1 MSRRLFEVQVQ
12 GKFKRAP
19 AGEVFVGAE
28 ASQKLELGILTRS
41 ISRLVLQFIST
52 MVGDLHYSFGDNQN
66 NPAFELPHV
75 VSPIFPTFDKILITP
90 PGETPPPLGI
100 PFQEDPEYRK
110 KRLKCRL
117 IKDAQVDLDTIYSFS
132 VNTSN
137 LDLINWT
144 VVGIPMVRPMDLRTY
159 SGSGSVNLIGYEIPY
174 SVLTNHPHA
183 HPHKMLNY
191 VFCMKLSPVSEEEL
205 AAAEL
210 PLISSDNDL
219 EEEGVDD
226 GDAVINEEH
235 EAFDDSS
242 NRSTD
247 DEDEEDEEEAVVE
260 TDEDEEDEE
269 GDEDEE
275 ESEVRKP
282 RRFSLLRGRREG
294 KSGKRETDSLR
305 GVGDWFR
312 RRFTRK
318 TVDGSSEA
326 ARQRTES
333 SEAIDEDALAQGDSD
348 LQKVYEQEAV
358 GDLSFCPAC
367 VEVSEP
373 RRRLYYLLPLP
384 REVAALLRE
393 ADTASF
399 RLRSYSE
406 ISKKF
411 PITTN
416 IRKKG
421 SWSATESRRR
431 RVAATLQS
439 LAVSHDSRL
448 RPFLAPLSDADL
460 RFLGGNSVVEEEEK
474 LWRGRVAVALSRRHW
489 TEQVMVLTPDRLV
502 LCRRREIKRVSV
514 SLPLTEVLG
523 VRPLDQAH
531 CPLTGPAFLEIE
543 THARVFTLM
552 IYSDLQ
558 LNGWMQAFMTLGLL
572 SGSNTLYRSTPSG
585 ILRTPSRGLN
595 PREVHKEEVY
605 IARPPCWK
613 MDKKRVF
620 NYRRILFK
628 GQELPENTSP
638 NELIECILQS
648 TFTLYE
654 KAGSGKAEEPDWQKF
669 WNDVSLLQ
677 TISLVGLNVKQRLAF
692 FLNLYHLLFLHG
704 CLLFGPPPSWNL
716 NAFFNNITYIVS
728 FERISLADIELNVLR
743 AGMARASLLSGV
755 TAPFA
760 SFPGFGSIPKD
771 FRLHY
776 AINFGSISLLDA
788 VPIYTPAQLD
798 GQLDEVTRL
807 TLDKVFEFDVS
818 KKIIVMP
825 KLPLQ
830 DYGVPDNGEIKQQS
844 SVDSID
850 CLWVLAP
857 YFKKQRRSLLLELL
871 KTPQSLTIKSRYFT
885 AKCRALKKWKD
896 DATAEVESSNPK
908 T

>member
-1 MSRRLFEVQVQ
+1 MSVQV
-12 GKFKRAP
+12 A
-19 AGEVFVGAE
+19 
-28 ASQKLELGILTRS
+28 L
-41 ISRLVLQFIST
+41 
-52 MVGDLHYSFGDNQN
+52 
-66 NPAFELPHV
+66 NPCY
-75 VSPIFPTFDKILITP
+75 
-90 PGETPPPLGI
+90 
-100 PFQEDPEYRK
+100 Q
-110 KRLKCRL
+110 
-117 IKDAQVDLDTIYSFS
+117 
-132 VNTSN
+132 
-137 LDLINWT
+137 
-144 VVGIPMVRPMDLRTY
+144 
-159 SGSGSVNLIGYEIPY
+159 
-174 SVLTNHPHA
+174 
-183 HPHKMLNY
+183 
-191 VFCMKLSPVSEEEL
+191 LSPVSEEEL

-219 EEEGVDD
+219 EEEGADD

-235 EAFDDSS
+235 EVFDDSS
-242 NRSTD
+242 NRSSD

-269 GDEDEE
+269 GDEDGEESEE
-275 ESEVRKP
+275 EEEVRKP

-312 RRFTRK
+312 RQFTRK
-318 TVDGSSEA
+318 TIDGSNEA
-326 ARQRTES
+326 TRQRTEW
-333 SEAIDEDALAQGDSD
+333 SETIDEDALAQGDSD
-348 LQKVYEQEAV
+348 LQKMYEQEAV
-358 GDLSFCPAC
+358 GDLRYAVSSKFLPGDSVLEYVSYAFCSFCPAC

-411 PITTN
+411 PLTTS

-439 LAVSHDSRL
+439 LAINHDSRL

-502 LCRRREIKRVSV
+502 LCRRREIKRVSF
-514 SLPLTEVLG
+514 SLPLAEVLG

-572 SGSNTLYRSTPSG
+572 SGGNTLYRSALSG
-585 ILRTPSRGLN
+585 ILRTPSRGLH

-628 GQELPENTSP
+628 GQELPENVSP

-669 WNDVSLLQ
+669 WNDISLLQ
-677 TISLVGLNVKQRLAF
+677 TISLAGMDVKQRLAF

-743 AGMARASLLSGV
+743 
-755 TAPFA
+755 
-760 SFPGFGSIPKD
+760 
-771 FRLHY
+771 
-776 AINFGSISLLDA
+776 
-788 VPIYTPAQLD
+788 
-798 GQLDEVTRL
+798 
-807 TLDKVFEFDVS
+807 
-818 KKIIVMP
+818 
-825 KLPLQ
+825 
-830 DYGVPDNGEIKQQS
+830 
-844 SVDSID
+844 
-850 CLWVLAP
+850 
-857 YFKKQRRSLLLELL
+857 
-871 KTPQSLTIKSRYFT
+871 
-885 AKCRALKKWKD
+885 
-896 DATAEVESSNPK
+896 
-908 T
+908 